1 MTQKSNNTILI
12 LVVLVLFFPLWIG
25 LAGGLIS
32 ILAGVFGIA
41 IGLIAGLFGIIVSIF
56 VGIVSVFTWSFH
68 DNDGFFYIDGE
79 SVFWMLVLFS
89 LGLALLFRRL
99 KNKRAATKT

>member
-1 MTQKSNNTILI
+1 MAQKSNNNILI
-12 LVVLVLFFPLWIG
+12 LVLLLFTFPLWIG
-25 LAGGLIS
+25 LAGGLIA

-79 SVFWMLVLFS
+79 SVLWMLLLFS
-89 LGLALLFRRL
+89 LGLALLFRGL
-99 KNKRAATKT
+99 KNRSASNKA